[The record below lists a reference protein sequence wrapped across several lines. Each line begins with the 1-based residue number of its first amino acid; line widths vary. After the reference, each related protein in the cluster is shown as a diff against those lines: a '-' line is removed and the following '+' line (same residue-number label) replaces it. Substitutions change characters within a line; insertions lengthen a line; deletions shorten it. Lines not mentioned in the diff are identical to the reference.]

1 MSATGASAGVS
12 GAPASPV
19 LDAVARLERFYGPL
33 PAPPADPF
41 RAYVWEVLS
50 TQTTAVRRDAA
61 YAALLR
67 IPALTPDAMF
77 RAARAKLVA
86 AVSQAGAYGEQ
97 RLHALLLGVERFRRH
112 PRLAESIQSRRL
124 RDAVRAVSLLPRVG
138 DGAAHR
144 VLLNGGGQALMPVDR
159 DVTRLATRLGWAPAA
174 STRGLGHRVRRAI
187 ERGLPVEHAA
197 LSRAALYLRHHAQ
210 HTCTD
215 EPHCAVCPLS
225 DSCAS
230 SRARTEHQAQ

>member
-1 MSATGASAGVS
+1 MDAS
-12 GAPASPV
+12 GAVSSPV
-19 LDAVARLERFYGPL
+19 LETVARLERFYGPL
-33 PAPPADPF
+33 PSPPSDPF

-61 YAALLR
+61 FAALLR

-77 RAARAKLVA
+77 RAPRAKLVA

-112 PRLAESIQSRRL
+112 RHLASHIAGARL
-124 RDAVRAVSLLPRVG
+124 RDAVRAVSLLPKVG

-144 VLLNGGGQALMPVDR
+144 VLLYGGGQQVMPVDR
-159 DVTRLATRLGWAPAA
+159 DVVRMVTRLGWAAPLPE
-174 STRGLGHRVRRAI
+174 RGVRRRVRRA
-187 ERGLPVEHAA
+187 VEEGAA
-197 LSRAALYLRHHAQ
+197 AGSDVTARVASYLRHHAQ

-215 EPHCAVCPLS
+215 EPHCSVCPLA
-225 DSCAS
+225 DTCRA
-230 SRARTEHQAQ
+230 ARTAR